1 MATSWLTEHAEA
13 RPVDPRLAEWVS
25 PEVFDAHAHLYL
37 RQECGREPPALL
49 RDGPERVG
57 IAEWRVGMQALLG
70 VAPRAGGLFF
80 GFPVRG
86 VGPEAGNRFVLDE
99 LGRDPLARG
108 ALLVSPSSSRDQ
120 IAALLDEP
128 RIVALK
134 PYHLYAG
141 EGDTFQAPVHR
152 YLPEWAWGLAEEH
165 SLAIVLHLVKD
176 AALADEENQAAIL
189 GGCRRHPGARLILAH
204 AGRGFHA
211 PHTVAGVRA
220 LRGLANLWFDS
231 SAICEAEPLLAV
243 LDAFGPHRLLWGS
256 DFPVSHMPGRC
267 VTMGDGFL
275 WAGADTVVWD
285 RVSPRCTPA
294 LVGVESLRAL
304 RSACEQYGL
313 DARDRAAIFAG
324 NARALFGLEGGGRE
338 GEPRRGDRTQATYRR
353 AKELMPGGVQL
364 LSKRPEMYAPDCW
377 PAYFREARGCEVWD
391 LDGRRFLD
399 MSTNGIGA
407 CLLGYRNPRVTDA
420 VVRRVRL
427 GSMSTLNPPDEV
439 ALAEELCAIHP
450 WASRVRLTR
459 TGGETGAVAVRIARA
474 TTDRSV
480 IAICGYSGWHD
491 WYLAANLG
499 ESDSLRGHLLPG
511 LDPLGVPRELRGTTV
526 TFHYNDRAELDQVI
540 KSAGK
545 HLAAVVM
552 EPCRH
557 QDPEPGFLEEVRDGA
572 HAVGALLVFDE
583 ISIGWRRTFG
593 GSHLRL
599 GVTPDIAFFAK
610 ALGNGHPMGAV
621 IGTPE
626 AMEGAHGSF
635 ISSTYWTEGV
645 GPAAALATL
654 AVMREVDVPAHVDR
668 IGGLVSDRWRDAAR
682 RHGLP
687 VVTHDG
693 YPCMAHFR
701 FDHPESE
708 ALRTL
713 YTTLM
718 LDRGFLAGVSIYP
731 TLAHTPEIV
740 EAYGDAVEAV
750 FGEIAAVVE
759 TGQVQ
764 RALRGPVAHS
774 GFRRLL

>member
-1 MATSWLTEHAEA
+1 MENSRLTE
-13 RPVDPRLAEWVS
+13 PTEWVS
-25 PEVFDAHAHLYL
+25 PEVFDAHAHLYR
-37 RQECGREPPALL
+37 RQDCGQEPPALV

-57 IAEWRVGMQALLG
+57 IAEWREGMRALLG
-70 VAPRAGGLFF
+70 VSPRAGGLFF
-80 GFPVRG
+80 GYPTRG
-86 VGPEAGNRFVLDE
+86 VDPEEPNRFL
-99 LGRDPLARG
+99 LSQLARDPSARG
-108 ALLVSPSSSRDQ
+108 ALLVSPTSSRDR
-120 IAALLDEP
+120 IEALLDEP
-128 RIVALK
+128 RIVGLK
-134 PYHLYAG
+134 PYHVYATG
-141 EGDTFQAPVHR
+141 GDTFQAPVQS
-152 YLPEWAWGLAEEH
+152 YLPEWAWELAQERG
-165 SLAIVLHLVKD
+165 LAIVLHLVRD
-176 AALADEENQAAIL
+176 RALADEENQAAIL
-189 GGCRRHPGARLILAH
+189 AGCRRYPAARLVLAH

-211 PHTVAGVRA
+211 PHTVAGVQA
-220 LRGLANLWFDS
+220 LRGLENLWFDS
-231 SAICEAEPLLAV
+231 SAICEAESLLAI
-243 LDAFGPHRLLWGS
+243 LDAFGPYRLLWGS
-256 DFPVSHMPGRC
+256 DFPVSHMQGRC
-267 VTMGDGFL
+267 VTLGDGFL
-275 WAGADTVVWD
+275 WAQADTVVWD
-285 RVSPRCTPA
+285 RVSPRCIPT

-304 RSACEQYGL
+304 HSACDQYGL

-324 NARALFGLEGGGRE
+324 NARGLFGLDGGERE
-338 GEPRRGDRTQATYRR
+338 GERTQATYRR

-391 LDGRRFLD
+391 LDGRHYYD

-407 CLLGYRNPRVTDA
+407 CLLGYRHPRVTDA

-439 ALAEELCAIHP
+439 AVAEELCAIHP

-526 TFHYNDRAELDQVI
+526 TFRYNDTSELDSVI
-540 KSAGK
+540 RSVGDR
-545 HLAAVVM
+545 LAAVVM

-557 QDPEPGFLEEVRDGA
+557 QDPEPGFLEEVRDRA
-572 HAVGALLVFDE
+572 HASGALLVFDE

-593 GSHLRL
+593 GAHLRL

-654 AVMREVDVPAHVDR
+654 AVMREVDVPGHVER
-668 IGGLVSDRWRDAAR
+668 IGALVSDLWRDAAR

-731 TLAHTPEIV
+731 TLAHSEEIV
-740 EAYGDAVEAV
+740 GAYGEAVEQV
-750 FGEIAAVVE
+750 FAEIAAILSRRGIRE
-759 TGQVQ
+759 
-764 RALRGPVAHS
+764 ALRGPVAHS